1 MNIQKFKHACLVISK
16 DNQSLVV
23 DPGEWSDDYV
33 VPSRVV
39 GVIITHE
46 HGDHFSPEHIAETLR
61 ANPDAKVYALDSI
74 VAQMPV
80 GTAAQAVTAGETIDI
95 GSFHVRFT
103 GGQHA
108 TIHPDYPVCVNLG
121 VVVDDGELYYPG
133 DSFVLPDC
141 PVNTLA
147 VPASAPWL
155 KIGEAIDFIAAV
167 KPQKFFATHDAML
180 SDTGRAV
187 TDAWLTK
194 AATATNATLTP
205 SEFVVTIY
213 S

>member
-1 MNIQKFKHACLVISK
+1 MEIQKFRHACLVVGK
-16 DNQSLVV
+16 DDQKLVI

-33 VPSRVV
+33 VPSGVI

-46 HGDHFSPEHIAETLR
+46 HGDHFSPERIAQTLA
-61 ANPDAKVYALDSI
+61 ANPGAKVYALDTTI
-74 VAQMPV
+74 AQLPA
-80 GTAAQAVTAGETIDI
+80 GTAAQAVAAGETIDI

-108 TIHPDYPVCVNLG
+108 TIHPDYPVCGNFGLVI
-121 VVVDDGELYYPG
+121 DDGELYYPG
-133 DSFVLPDC
+133 DSFAMPGCAVKK
-141 PVNTLA
+141 LA

-167 KPQKFFATHDAML
+167 RPQSFFATHDATL
-180 SDTGRAV
+180 SPTGHAV

-194 AATATNATLTP
+194 AAAATNTTYEKL
-205 SEFVVTIY
+205 
-213 S
+213 